1 MLDGERGQVG
11 LSFFLFL
18 VLVSM
23 VLGGIYMIDELGL
36 MDVRGRVYQY
46 LEPVPVLGEY
56 VAPSAI
62 SREAYQ
68 VQQLRELEESLQQR
82 RSELEE
88 ERQQI
93 REQERQLAQK
103 RQRVERQEEEILERE
118 QALEKRRSRFDDE
131 ESRVE
136 YLANLYTNMPPE
148 PAAQRLQN
156 IAEDRVVISILRKMP
171 NQNSAIIMTNM
182 DDQRASVLTRKM
194 AQYP

>member
-23 VLGGIYMIDELGL
+23 VLGGVYMIDELGL
-36 MDVRGRVYQY
+36 MDVRSRVYQY

-68 VQQLRELEESLQQR
+68 VQQLRELEENLGER

-88 ERQQI
+88 ERQEI
-93 REQERQLAQK
+93 REQEQQLAQK
-103 RQRVERQEEEILERE
+103 RQQIDRQEEQVLERE
-118 QALEKRRSRFDDE
+118 QALDERRSRFDDE
-131 ESRVE
+131 QSRIE
-136 YLANLYTNMPPE
+136 YLANLYSNMPPE

-156 IAEDRVVISILRKMP
+156 INEDQVVISILRQMP

-182 DDQRASVLTRKM
+182 NDQRASVLTRKM